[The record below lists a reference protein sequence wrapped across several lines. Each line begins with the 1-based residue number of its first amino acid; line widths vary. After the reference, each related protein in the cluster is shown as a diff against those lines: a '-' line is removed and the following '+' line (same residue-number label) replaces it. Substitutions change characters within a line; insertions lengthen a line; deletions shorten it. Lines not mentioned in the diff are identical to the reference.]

1 MSNSEPPKVNGVG
14 GNIGGVLTT
23 LASSGDNWVKMF
35 IVVGI
40 ILNTV
45 MTKNNGSGI
54 QNNEREVSKLRYT
67 VAQQIK
73 SIYKNQQIYYRY
85 MLEARA
91 DRDRILEKLGIP
103 ASRAHPLPTPNE
115 YDPNQYQEQE

>member
-1 MSNSEPPKVNGVG
+1 
-14 GNIGGVLTT
+14 
-23 LASSGDNWVKMF
+23 MF

-45 MTKNNGSGI
+45 MTKNNGNGI
-54 QNNEREVSKLRYT
+54 ATNQREVDKLRYT

-73 SIYKNQQIYYRY
+73 AIYKNQQTYYRY

-115 YDPNQYQEQE
+115 YEEYDQDH